1 MPSSIIPEKLLL
13 SAREAAK
20 ALSISARTLWSMTA
34 PRGPIPCLRL
44 NSRVLYPVDGLK
56 KWIDGE
62 TGAAGQKG
70 SGDE

>member
-56 KWIDGE
+56 KWIDEQTSQAEEVQNG
-62 TGAAGQKG
+62 
-70 SGDE
+70 

>member
-1 MPSSIIPEKLLL
+1 VIAPTPEKLLL
-13 SAREAAK
+13 SAREASIAM
-20 ALSISARTLWSMTA
+20 SISARTLWSLTA

-56 KWIDGE
+56 KWIDAE
-62 TGAAGQKG
+62 TGAAGEGG